1 MAARRRKDG
10 IGRLCAFLRFFAAVW
25 FGAGLAVSQVAG
37 VRAEVGWKEV
47 LKGGEENRVAIVS
60 GGYDALL
67 LRVHLI
73 RAAKVSVEVQ
83 TFIWGNDECG
93 RLVMWELIEAARRG
107 VKVRIIADHLFS
119 DQDPETAAFL
129 ATVHPNLE
137 VRHYRPTMRRI
148 KPTLTH
154 TIVAGARSFRGIN
167 QRMHNKVMLFDGAVL
182 ITGGRNIENPYFDRA
197 TELNFRDRDVVVAG
211 PAARVAGESFEA
223 YWNFKHV
230 VPSRELGDVA
240 AVIGRGTYRRFE
252 RKEDWAFGGFF
263 GELDADAEEAGRR
276 FAGKLRAVRRTVF
289 WADEPGKKRGWF
301 VGKAARITRELTGTI
316 KEARERI
323 VIQTPYLVL
332 SNRARDLFRDV
343 QRERP
348 GLRIEVSTNSF
359 AATDNIM
366 AYSANYR
373 LRNRYVQ
380 DLGLRV
386 FEFKPEP
393 AAMAELFPRHGE
405 MTERARSLVA
415 AGRQRRMPF
424 LCVHAKSMTID
435 GRVAFVGSYN
445 LDPRSENLN
454 TEVGLL
460 VEDEAFARDL
470 QAEIEHDMRPE
481 NSWAIARRKLPLKME
496 VVNGLVGGVLS
507 LSPLDVWPIQNTS
520 SFELR
525 PGAEPVGMDDP
536 EFYERYEEVGA
547 FPGTDGLFTTKEILT
562 RLYKAVGSGLTPVL

>member
-1 MAARRRKDG
+1 MDTDEHGFEKVSWVRC
-10 IGRLCAFLRFFAAVW
+10 LSVVLRVW
-25 FGAGLAVSQVAG
+25 ILMGVVGLG
-37 VRAEVGWKEV
+37 VRAEAGWAEL
-47 LKGGEENRVAIVS
+47 LKGEEENRVAMVS

-73 RAAKVSVEVQ
+73 RAANVSVDVQ
-83 TFIWGNDECG
+83 TFIWANDECG

-107 VKVRIIADHLFS
+107 VKVRIIADHMFS
-119 DQDPETAAFL
+119 EQDAETAAFL

-137 VRHYRPTMRRI
+137 IRHYRPTMNRI
-148 KPTLTH
+148 KPTLAH
-154 TIVAGARSFRGIN
+154 TVAAGARSFRGIN
-167 QRMHNKVMLFDGAVL
+167 QRMHNKVMVFDRAVL
-182 ITGGRNIENPYFDRA
+182 ITGGRNIENGYFDHA
-197 TELNFRDRDVVVAG
+197 TELNFRDRDVVATGPVART
-211 PAARVAGESFEA
+211 AAESFGA

-230 VPSRELGDVA
+230 VPSRELSDVA
-240 AVIGRGTYRRFE
+240 AVLERGTYRRFE
-252 RKEDWAFGGFF
+252 RKADWDFGGYF
-263 GELDADAEEAGRR
+263 GGLDADAAEAGTR
-276 FAGKLRAVRRTVF
+276 FGQKLRPVKRAVF

-301 VGKAARITRELTGTI
+301 IGKAAQITRELTGTI

-332 SNRARDLFRDV
+332 SNRARELFRDV

-380 DLGLRV
+380 ELGMRV

-405 MTERARSLVA
+405 MATRARRLIA
-415 AGRQRRMPF
+415 EGRQQRMPF

-460 VEDEAFARDL
+460 VEDEAFARQL
-470 QAEIEHDMRPE
+470 EAEMQRDMRPE
-481 NSWAIARRKLPLKME
+481 NSWTVARRKLPLKMD

-525 PGAEPVGMDDP
+525 PGAAPVGMEDP
-536 EFYERYEEVGA
+536 RFHERYDEVGA
-547 FPGTDGLFTTKEILT
+547 FPGTEGMFTTKEILT
-562 RLYKAVGSGLTPVL
+562 RIYKVVGPGLTPVL

>member
-1 MAARRRKDG
+1 MDTDGHGSEWRGGGLNRRLSVFICG
-10 IGRLCAFLRFFAAVW
+10 WILVGLMV
-25 FGAGLAVSQVAG
+25 AGL
-37 VRAEVGWKEV
+37 RAESVWEGALRGE
-47 LKGGEENRVAIVS
+47 EENRVAMVS

-73 RAAKVSVEVQ
+73 RAAKVSVDVQ
-83 TFIWGNDECG
+83 TFIWADDECG

-107 VKVRIIADHLFS
+107 VKVRVIADHLFS

-137 VRHYRPTMRRI
+137 IRHYRPTMRRI
-148 KPTLTH
+148 KPTLAH
-154 TIVAGARSFRGIN
+154 TIAAGARSFRGMN
-167 QRMHNKVMLFDGAVL
+167 QRMHNKVMLFDGVVL
-182 ITGGRNIENPYFDRA
+182 ITGGRNIENGYFDHA
-197 TELNFRDRDVVVAG
+197 TELNFRDRDVAVAG
-211 PAARVAGESFEA
+211 PAARTAAESFEA

-230 VPSRELGDVA
+230 VPSRELSDVA
-240 AVIGRGTYRRFE
+240 AAIARGAYRRFE
-252 RKEDWAFGGFF
+252 TKAEWDFGGHF
-263 GELDADAEEAGRR
+263 GALDADAEEAGSRL
-276 FAGKLRAVRRTVF
+276 GKKLKPVQRAVF
-289 WADEPGKKRGWF
+289 WADEPGKKRGWYR
-301 VGKAARITRELTGTI
+301 GKAARITRQLTETI
-316 KEARERI
+316 KDARERI

-332 SNRARDLFRDV
+332 SNRARELFRDV

-373 LRNRYVQ
+373 LRNRYVRQ
-380 DLGLRV
+380 LGMRV

-393 AAMAELFPRHGE
+393 AAMADLFPRHAE
-405 MTERARSLVA
+405 MAERARPLVA
-415 AGRQRRMPF
+415 EGRQQRMPF

-460 VEDEAFARDL
+460 VEDEGFAREL
-470 QAEIEHDMRPE
+470 EAEIERDMRPE
-481 NSWAIARRKLPLKME
+481 NSWAIARRRLPLKME
-496 VVNGLVGGVLS
+496 TVNGLVGGVLS

-525 PGAEPVGMDDP
+525 AGEEPVGMEDP
-536 EFYERYEEVGA
+536 RFYERYEEAGA
-547 FPGTDGLFTTKEILT
+547 FPGTDGVFTTKEILT
-562 RLYKAVGSGLTPVL
+562 RIYKAVGPGLTPVL

>member
-1 MAARRRKDG
+1 MNTDGHGSRRGWNRCLSVFIRG
-10 IGRLCAFLRFFAAVW
+10 WILVGLIAV
-25 FGAGLAVSQVAG
+25 G
-37 VRAEVGWKEV
+37 VRAESAWAGV
-47 LKGGEENRVAIVS
+47 LAEEGKENRVAIVS
-60 GGYDALL
+60 GGYEALA

-73 RAAKVSVEVQ
+73 RAAQVSVDVQ
-83 TFIWGNDECG
+83 TFIWANDECG

-137 VRHYRPTMRRI
+137 IRHYRPTLRRI
-148 KPTLTH
+148 RPTLAH
-154 TIVAGARSFRGIN
+154 TVVAGARSFHGIN

-182 ITGGRNIENPYFDRA
+182 ITGGRNIDNGYYEHA
-197 TELNFRDRDVVVAG
+197 TLLNFRDRDVVAAG
-211 PAARVAGESFEA
+211 PVARAAAESFET
-223 YWNFKHV
+223 YWDFKHV
-230 VPSRELGDVA
+230 APSRELGDVA
-240 AVIGRGTYRRFE
+240 AVIARGGFRRFE
-252 RKEDWAFGGFF
+252 TKADWDFGGFF
-263 GELDADAEEAGRR
+263 GTLDEEAARAGGR
-276 FAGKLRAVRRTVF
+276 FAAKLRPVARAEF
-289 WADEPGKKRGWF
+289 LADEPGKKRGWIF
-301 VGKAARITRELTGTI
+301 GQGARITRELTKTI
-316 KEARERI
+316 QNARERI

-332 SNRARDLFRDV
+332 SNRARELFRDV
-343 QRERP
+343 QRENP

-386 FEFKPEP
+386 YEFKPEP
-393 AAMAELFPRHGE
+393 ATMAELFPRRAE
-405 MTERARSLVA
+405 MVERARPLVA
-415 AGRQRRMPF
+415 AGRQERLPF

-435 GRVAFVGSYN
+435 GRVAFVGSFN

-460 VEDEAFARDL
+460 VEDEAFAREL
-470 QAEIEHDMRPE
+470 EAEIECDMRPE
-481 NSWAIARRKLPLKME
+481 NSWAIARRRLPLKLE
-496 VVNGLVGGVLS
+496 TVNGLVGGVLS

-525 PGAEPVGMDDP
+525 AGAEPVPMDDP
-536 EFYERYEEVGA
+536 RFYERYEEVGA
-547 FPGTDGLFTTKEILT
+547 FPGTEGLFTTKEILT
-562 RLYKAVGSGLTPVL
+562 RIYKAVGPGLTPIL

>member
-1 MAARRRKDG
+1 MFIRG
-10 IGRLCAFLRFFAAVW
+10 WILVGLIAV
-25 FGAGLAVSQVAG
+25 G
-37 VRAEVGWKEV
+37 VRAESAWAGV
-47 LKGGEENRVAIVS
+47 LAEEGKENRVAIVS
-60 GGYDALL
+60 GGYEALA

-73 RAAKVSVEVQ
+73 RAAQVSVDVQ
-83 TFIWGNDECG
+83 TFIWANDECG

-137 VRHYRPTMRRI
+137 IRHYRPTLRRI
-148 KPTLTH
+148 RPTLAH
-154 TIVAGARSFRGIN
+154 TVVAGARSFHGIN

-182 ITGGRNIENPYFDRA
+182 ITGGRNIDNGYYEHA
-197 TELNFRDRDVVVAG
+197 TLLNFRDRDVVAAG
-211 PAARVAGESFEA
+211 PVARAAAESFET
-223 YWNFKHV
+223 YWDFKHV
-230 VPSRELGDVA
+230 APSRELGDVA
-240 AVIGRGTYRRFE
+240 AVIARGGFRRFE
-252 RKEDWAFGGFF
+252 TKADWDFGGFF
-263 GELDADAEEAGRR
+263 GTLDEEAARAGGR
-276 FAGKLRAVRRTVF
+276 FAAKLRPVARAEF
-289 WADEPGKKRGWF
+289 LADEPGKKRGWIF
-301 VGKAARITRELTGTI
+301 GQGARITRELTKTI
-316 KEARERI
+316 QNARARI

-332 SNRARDLFRDV
+332 SNRARELFREV
-343 QRERP
+343 QRENP

-386 FEFKPEP
+386 YEFKPEP
-393 AAMAELFPRHGE
+393 ATMAELFPRRAE
-405 MTERARSLVA
+405 MVERARPLVA
-415 AGRQRRMPF
+415 AGRQARLPF

-435 GRVAFVGSYN
+435 GRVAFVGSFN

-460 VEDEAFARDL
+460 VEDEAFAREL
-470 QAEIEHDMRPE
+470 EAEIERDMRPE
-481 NSWAIARRKLPLKME
+481 NSWAIARRKLPLKLE
-496 VVNGLVGGVLS
+496 TVNGLVGGVLS

-525 PGAEPVGMDDP
+525 AGAEPVPMDDP
-536 EFYERYEEVGA
+536 RFYERYEEVGA
-547 FPGTDGLFTTKEILT
+547 FPGTEGLFTTKEILT
-562 RLYKAVGSGLTPVL
+562 RIYKAVGPGLTPIL